1 MMAANTTSPIAT
13 PANPAAA
20 LRWMTPK
27 MVNTRMNVPTNSA
40 VNAWATLM
48 LSAYDATPSPTSLAF
63 MPRTPMI
70 AVAPTTAP
78 TTWAPM

>member
-1 MMAANTTSPIAT
+1 MGPSVRAGLMEAPVVGATGMMAAKTTSPIAT

-40 VNAWATLM
+40 VNACVTLTVSG
-48 LSAYDATPSPTSLAF
+48 L
-63 MPRTPMI
+63 
-70 AVAPTTAP
+70 
-78 TTWAPM
+78 